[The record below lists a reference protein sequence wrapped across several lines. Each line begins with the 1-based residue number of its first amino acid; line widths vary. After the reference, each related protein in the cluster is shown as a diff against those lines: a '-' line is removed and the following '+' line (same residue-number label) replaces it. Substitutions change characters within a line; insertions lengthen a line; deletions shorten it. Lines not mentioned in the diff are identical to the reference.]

1 MSISILDTPN
11 RINNSVLK
19 SQKKF
24 SFYVRAQ
31 QRVDQQQS
39 NVYKLVPRVHAC
51 STMYKCSPLLI
62 LCFWFICCKISCFE
76 VEFMKTLL
84 CEEQCFEFAPTFANQ
99 LTFLSTTFRNISPL
113 THTQNIIALIFL
125 FNIFLQQ
132 LKENLASVIFFVSRI
147 FIQTSYLSFF
157 LHKCTFWAQ
166 FFST

>member
-1 MSISILDTPN
+1 MLELNRESISSKVMCTNQFHGSMHGLLNT
-11 RINNSVLK
+11 
-19 SQKKF
+19 
-24 SFYVRAQ
+24 
-31 QRVDQQQS
+31 
-39 NVYKLVPRVHAC
+39 NV
-51 STMYKCSPLLI
+51 PL
-62 LCFWFICCKISCFE
+62 CQFCAFVFGCKISCFE

-147 FIQTSYLSFF
+147 FIHTSYLSFF
-157 LHKCTFWAQ
+157 LHKVLFGLN
-166 FFST
+166 FSSHEGA